1 MIAYKLDKSISA
13 EKIIGEINKLI
24 QINQENIQNK
34 LLIIDIKTITN
45 DDTSLIPK
53 LTYQNHET

>member
-53 LTYQNHET
+53 LTYQNHEI

>member
-1 MIAYKLDKSISA
+1 MIAYKLDRPISA

-24 QINQENIQNK
+24 KINQENIQNK

-53 LTYQNHET
+53 LTYQNHEA